1 MENINITATTIAS
14 PSTTLS
20 TPGSAS
26 SFAMSLRGCT
36 FAALDAGRPAGQRR
50 INATDLRIDPS
61 ATIRERKV
69 SAKGHLGFAAY
80 TPHFH
85 AWSPPPC

>member
-1 MENINITATTIAS
+1 MENINITATTIAC
-14 PSTTLS
+14 PSSILS

-36 FAALDAGRPAGQRR
+36 LAALDAGQLAGQRA
-50 INATDLRIDPS
+50 INAIDLMIDPA

-69 SAKGHLGFAAY
+69 SAKGHVGFGAY
-80 TPHFH
+80 TPGFH
-85 AWSPPPC
+85 AWSPPLC